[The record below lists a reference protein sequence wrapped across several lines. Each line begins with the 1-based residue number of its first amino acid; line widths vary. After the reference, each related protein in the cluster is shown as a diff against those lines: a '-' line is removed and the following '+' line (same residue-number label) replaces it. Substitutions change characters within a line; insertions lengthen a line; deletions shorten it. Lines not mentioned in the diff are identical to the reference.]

1 MPQETPLAAV
11 GHAIQLSVAPVFLL
25 TAIGTLL
32 NVLTNRLARVIDR
45 ARVAE
50 ARATASPPEEHQVIE
65 ALLATLAR
73 RARLISRAITLCTI
87 TALLVCLVVAA
98 LFVGAFSPYP
108 VAPIVAVLFVAAML
122 TMVAGLLSFL
132 REIFV
137 ATASLRIGLPEMSR
151 AADAPK
157 HADAPKGPGST
168 RVP

>member
-1 MPQETPLAAV
+1 
-11 GHAIQLSVAPVFLL
+11 
-25 TAIGTLL
+25 
-32 NVLTNRLARVIDR
+32 
-45 ARVAE
+45 
-50 ARATASPPEEHQVIE
+50 
-65 ALLATLAR
+65 
-73 RARLISRAITLCTI
+73 
-87 TALLVCLVVAA
+87 
-98 LFVGAFSPYP
+98 
-108 VAPIVAVLFVAAML
+108 VAVLFVAAML